1 MTGTKPSML
10 SGSDG
15 ADRVNC
21 FAVVSYITGP
31 LGDFV
36 ERFQREAD
44 PARDARAHVT
54 ILPPRPL
61 RGEPAAARS
70 QLEEQSRHFGAFE
83 IEATRVR
90 TFRAAQVIYLD
101 LGAGAAQLRRLS
113 RRLNSGAWRFADPYS
128 YHPHITLAQ
137 ELPEGRVPEVRGL
150 ARQRWAENRLARRFA
165 IDHITLVQYTRANR
179 WVDVAEYRIDRLG

>member
-1 MTGTKPSML
+1 MI
-10 SGSDG
+10 
-15 ADRVNC
+15 NC

-31 LGDFV
+31 LGAFV
-36 ERFQREAD
+36 DQFQREAD
-44 PARDARAHVT
+44 PSRDVRAHVT

-90 TFRAAQVIYLD
+90 TFRAARVIYLD
-101 LGAGAAQLRRLS
+101 VDAGAAQLRRLN

-137 ELPEGRVPEVRGL
+137 ELPEDRVPEVRRL
-150 ARQRWAENRLARRFA
+150 ARKRWAEIRLSRRFA
-165 IDHITLVQYTRANR
+165 IDHITLVQYTGANR
-179 WVDVAEYRIDRLG
+179 WVDVAEYGIDRPG

>member
-1 MTGTKPSML
+1 MRGTNTSML

-15 ADRVNC
+15 ADRINC

-31 LGDFV
+31 LGAFV
-36 ERFQREAD
+36 ERFQGEAD
-44 PARDARAHVT
+44 PSRDFRAHVT

-61 RGEPAAARS
+61 RGEPAAARN
-70 QLEEQSRHFGAFE
+70 QIEEQSRHFGAFE

-90 TFRAAQVIYLD
+90 TFRAAQVVYLD
-101 LGAGAAQLRRLS
+101 VGAGAAQLRRMN

-137 ELPEGRVPEVRGL
+137 ELPEGRVPEVRNL
-150 ARQRWAENRLARRFA
+150 ARRRWAENRLSPRFA
-165 IDHITLVQYTRANR
+165 IDRITLVQFTRANR
-179 WVDVAEYRIDRLG
+179 WVDVAEYRIGRHG